1 MRPNS
6 GEHLAGHQGR
16 ILPALPRVQVR
27 RVYWRAVLL
36 PSYRRTSAALCSG
49 RGQRASPATECGAS
63 LWLVG
68 WFVQECAAGSDDFPF
83 SCDMSGASGCVV
95 ETRPE
100 GALCRRGG
108 NGCELPARC
117 NGVTHTCPIAD
128 ILPGIIGTDD
138 DKEVSTVAGSLH
150 ARTTHRRDI
159 SVWHPTAA
167 CAAWRQRVRV
177 CACACNFVHRPGLR
191 GVLQLPRAV

>member
-1 MRPNS
+1 M
-6 GEHLAGHQGR
+6 
-16 ILPALPRVQVR
+16 
-27 RVYWRAVLL
+27 
-36 PSYRRTSAALCSG
+36 
-49 RGQRASPATECGAS
+49 
-63 LWLVG
+63 
-68 WFVQECAAGSDDFPF
+68 QECAAGSDDFPF

-138 DKEVSTVAGSLH
+138 DKEVSTVAG
-150 ARTTHRRDI
+150 
-159 SVWHPTAA
+159 
-167 CAAWRQRVRV
+167 
-177 CACACNFVHRPGLR
+177 
-191 GVLQLPRAV
+191 